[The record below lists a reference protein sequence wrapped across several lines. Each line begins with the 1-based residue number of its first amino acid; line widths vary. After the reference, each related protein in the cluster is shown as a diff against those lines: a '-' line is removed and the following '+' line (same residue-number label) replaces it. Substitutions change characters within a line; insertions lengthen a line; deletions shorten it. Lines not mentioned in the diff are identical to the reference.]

1 MRSPQQRQQRQQ
13 QRRQQLMPSPMT
25 PLAATLTAAPAASVQ
40 PLTSTA
46 PLLSASAASSGV
58 DTAIG
63 TGVTPVKPTTPSA
76 PGKPP
81 ITEQQKRAAV
91 NAALAESTYS
101 LTELLGRY
109 LGVFTVI
116 VIATGLLAHLQPR
129 FYLVPMLIAM
139 FVSAMLLPIMRVTPW
154 VEEDGEDVA
163 LFIGLTLLFGPLV
176 AFIIYGVIAV
186 VRQSFNASVMGGLA
200 VVALLRIVAEVSA
213 GNVGSISQLFTMTS
227 PFASLQHVDSGILKL
242 LFRNWSGLAALAG
255 WYAASSFHKE
265 DE

>member
-1 MRSPQQRQQRQQ
+1 M
-13 QRRQQLMPSPMT
+13 
-25 PLAATLTAAPAASVQ
+25 
-40 PLTSTA
+40 
-46 PLLSASAASSGV
+46 
-58 DTAIG
+58 
-63 TGVTPVKPTTPSA
+63 
-76 PGKPP
+76 
-81 ITEQQKRAAV
+81 TEQQKRAAV
-91 NAALAESTYS
+91 KAALAESTYS

-129 FYLVPMLIAM
+129 FYLVPMLVAM
-139 FVSAMLLPIMRVTPW
+139 FVSALLLPIMRVTPW

-176 AFIIYGVIAV
+176 AFIIYGVIAG
-186 VRQSFNASVMGGLA
+186 VRQSFNASVMGCLA

-213 GNVGSISQLFTMTS
+213 GNVGSVGQLFTMTS